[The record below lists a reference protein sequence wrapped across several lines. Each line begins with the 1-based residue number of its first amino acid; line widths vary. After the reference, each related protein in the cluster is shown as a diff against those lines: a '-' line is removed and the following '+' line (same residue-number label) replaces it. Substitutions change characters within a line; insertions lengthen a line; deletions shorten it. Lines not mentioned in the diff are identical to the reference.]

1 MEGQKRRPS
10 DPQGDDN
17 LELSHPDTELAVK
30 GTKATLLVEKLRG
43 YIRHEYIWVVNSEG
57 VAL

>member
-1 MEGQKRRPS
+1 VEQS
-10 DPQGDDN
+10 Y
-17 LELSHPDTELAVK
+17 PDTELAVE

-43 YIRHEYIWVVNSEG
+43 YIRHEYFWVVNSEG